1 MEESIYTCNHHK
13 HVHRIEYYQIVL
25 SHLSSNSGYLL
36 QSLMDG
42 LTVCSF
48 LYTIT
53 LILSNE
59 KLKIKKYTLVKK
71 YTYSCYS
78 EIHYI
83 L

>member
-1 MEESIYTCNHHK
+1 MEEFIYACNHHK
-13 HVHRIEYYQIVL
+13 HVHRIEYNQIV

-48 LYTIT
+48 LYKIT
-53 LILSNE
+53 LILTNE

-71 YTYSCYS
+71 YTYS
-78 EIHYI
+78 
-83 L
+83 